1 MTFVFA
7 TLWHERRRYL
17 AGVFAVAF
25 SAVLIA
31 MQVGMLLGLIGAVAI
46 PIVNSNADIWVMY
59 PNTAAC
65 DLGRPIPNY
74 WIDRLWMNDQIQ
86 RADQFIQGFTYW
98 KTNKGSN
105 ELIVVLGV
113 NIDDGS
119 LGPVAQLTPELRRL
133 LTEPGAVVLDRR
145 DAKRL
150 EVEEVGQLGEVNG
163 RTVRVCGFTKNM
175 PSISGAFVITS
186 LPTARSMLRMRDDQ
200 TTYLLAKCREN
211 ADVPTVVRQLRSM
224 PNFSVHDSEEWATNS
239 KMHWMKKTKAGIAL
253 GFAAVLG
260 LAVGAS
266 VTSQTLYA
274 AVTAS
279 LRELAVLS
287 ALGIPRLRMATF
299 VMQQSVIVGLL
310 GLAVALPGVLGL
322 SALARS
328 LGARPELPAWLW
340 IGTSSITV
348 VMVILSG
355 LLALRSLRGVQ
366 PATLLR

>member
-1 MTFVFA
+1 MKFALA
-7 TLWHERRRYL
+7 TLWHDRRRYL

-46 PIVNSNADIWVMY
+46 PIVNSSADVWVMY

-74 WIDRLWMNDQIQ
+74 WIDRVWMNDRVE

-98 KTNKGSN
+98 KTRGGSN
-105 ELIVVLGV
+105 ELVVVLGV
-113 NIDDGS
+113 SLDDGS
-119 LGPVAQLTPELRRL
+119 LGPIAQLTPELRRL
-133 LTEPGAVVLDRR
+133 LSEPGAVVLDRR

-150 EVEEVGQLGEVNG
+150 QVEQVGQEGEVNG
-163 RTVRVCGFTKNM
+163 RRVRVCGFTRNM

-200 TTYLLAKCREN
+200 TTYLLAKCRES
-211 ADVPTVVRQLRSM
+211 ASTAAVVSELQRFTG
-224 PNFSVHDSEEWATNS
+224 FSVHDAPDWATKS

-287 ALGIPRLRMATF
+287 ALGIPRWRMASF
-299 VMQQSVIVGLL
+299 VMQQSVVVGVL

-322 SALARS
+322 SALAKS
-328 LGARPELPAWLW
+328 LGARPELPVWLW
-340 IGTSSITV
+340 IGTATITV

-355 LLALRSLRGVQ
+355 LLALRSLRGVE